1 MGRPLLGRSELRQPV
16 EIYLSATERDQV
28 SRQAAAA
35 GLPLSGFIRR
45 AALRQQV
52 HSVPVPNVQKWEEL
66 ARLAANLNQL
76 AAAANRGMVA
86 GADAAEFE
94 QLRQLVQ
101 QLRLALI
108 GGSGS

>member
-1 MGRPLLGRSELRQPV
+1 MGRPLLGRTELRQALEV
-16 EIYLSATERDQV
+16 YFSAAEREQV

-35 GLPLSGFIRR
+35 GLSLSAFVRR

-86 GADAAEFE
+86 GTDAEEFDL
-94 QLRQLVQ
+94 LRQHVQ

-108 GGSGS
+108 GGGEP